1 MPAVRRRAALVI
13 LGGMS
18 SRRHS
23 DPVSQRRA
31 LAAALCLAPAL
42 ALAQDEAADGWR
54 LAPASA
60 RLGYETITLPGDER
74 MGLVG
79 LSYLV
84 EVRPGLCLGPAVYG
98 AASGQRGGFFT
109 VGAEAALCTQLVGPL
124 SLQAGLYVGGGG
136 GAAAP
141 VGGGLML
148 RPSANLLWDFGP
160 FRAGVSVSS
169 VNFPN
174 GDINSSQVGVIFD
187 MPMSF
192 SYLPVGSAMP
202 ARGGPMRSGMGF
214 DRILA
219 VGGVYRPRSG
229 SLGVSGTPL
238 PATIGYVGARAE
250 AFLWPDLYVGLEAN
264 GAASG
269 GVDGYAEILG
279 TLGAE
284 FALGDSGIK
293 LGGRLAF
300 GMGGGGDMPMG
311 GGLLGKAALDLSV
324 PLSRDFSLGLEA
336 GWASAPQGDFSAP
349 FASLALRW
357 ALDPLPGVAPVPVRQ
372 EWSAGVEMYTDAARK
387 DGSSQSMQNVSFKYS
402 RFIGPVLYLT
412 GQVQSAYQ
420 GDAGA
425 YTAGLFGMGGQWR
438 FEPGLLAG
446 AEMLVGAA
454 GGGGVDTGGGAIVKP
469 MAYVGAQLTKP
480 LSLRLG
486 AGWIKAVDGDL
497 SSPVVDLTLSF
508 TFDVAGRP

>member
-1 MPAVRRRAALVI
+1 MNTRR
-13 LGGMS
+13 S
-18 SRRHS
+18 PH
-23 DPVSQRRA
+23 PVLQRRA
-31 LAAALCLAPAL
+31 LAAALCFLPAWAFAQATPAGDWH
-42 ALAQDEAADGWR
+42 AL
-54 LAPASA
+54 PASA
-60 RLGYETITLPGDER
+60 RIGYETITLPGDER

-79 LSYLV
+79 LTYLV
-84 EVRPGLCLGPAVYG
+84 EARPGLCLGPAVYG

-109 VGAEAALCTQLVGPL
+109 IGAEAALCTQLVGPL
-124 SLQAGLYVGGGG
+124 GLQAGLYVGGGG

-148 RPSANLLWDFGP
+148 RPYANLLWDFGP

-174 GDINSSQVGVIFD
+174 GDIDSSQVGVVFD

-192 SYLPVGSAMP
+192 GYLPVGSAKP
-202 ARGGPMRSGMGF
+202 ARLGSTRNGMGF
-214 DRILA
+214 DRVLA

-229 SLGVSGTPL
+229 SLGTSGTPL
-238 PATIGYVGARAE
+238 PSNIGYVGARAE
-250 AFLWPDLYVGLEAN
+250 TFLWPDVYVGLEAN

-279 TLGAE
+279 SVGAE
-284 FALGDSGIK
+284 FPLGDSGVK

-300 GMGGGGDMPMG
+300 GMGGGGDMPTG

-324 PLSRDFSLGLEA
+324 PLSRDLSLGLEA

-349 FASLALRW
+349 FASVALRW
-357 ALDPLPGVAPVPVRQ
+357 ALDPLPGVAPVLVRQ

-387 DGSSQSMQNVSFKYS
+387 NGSSASMQNVSFKYS
-402 RFIGPVLYLT
+402 RFIGDTLYLT

-420 GDAGA
+420 GNAGA
-425 YTAGLFGMGGQWR
+425 YTAGLFGVGGQWR
-438 FEPGLLAG
+438 WDTGILAG
-446 AEMLVGAA
+446 AEMLAGAA
-454 GGGGVDTGGGAIVKP
+454 GGGGVDTGSGAIVKP
-469 MAYVGAQLTKP
+469 MGYVGAQLTKP

-486 AGWIKAVDGDL
+486 AGWIKAFNGEL
-497 SSPVVDLTLSF
+497 SSPVVDLTLTF
-508 TFDVAGRP
+508 AFDVAGRP

>member
-1 MPAVRRRAALVI
+1 MAHRRPDHPVSPRRAF
-13 LGGMS
+13 
-18 SRRHS
+18 
-23 DPVSQRRA
+23 
-31 LAAALCLAPAL
+31 AAALCFLPALGFAQGAAADDWRSAPAH
-42 ALAQDEAADGWR
+42 GR
-54 LAPASA
+54 I
-60 RLGYETITLPGDER
+60 GYETITLPGDEK

-79 LSYLV
+79 MSYLV

-109 VGAEAALCTQLVGPL
+109 IGAEAALCTQLVGPL

-174 GDINSSQVGVIFD
+174 GDIASSQVGVVFD

-192 SYLPVGSAMP
+192 GYLPVGSALP
-202 ARGGPMRSGMGF
+202 ARQGPTRSGMGF
-214 DRILA
+214 DRVLA
-219 VGGVYRPRSG
+219 VGGVYRPRS
-229 SLGVSGTPL
+229 STLGTSGAPL
-238 PATIGYVGARAE
+238 PSNIGYVGARAE
-250 AFLWPDLYVGLEAN
+250 TFLWPDFYVGLEAN

-284 FALGDSGIK
+284 FALGDGGIK
-293 LGGRLAF
+293 LGGRLAL

-324 PLSRDFSLGLEA
+324 PLTRDLSLGLEA

-372 EWSAGVEMYTDAARK
+372 EWTAGVELYTDAARK
-387 DGSSQSMQNVSFKYS
+387 DGSSASMQNVSFKYS
-402 RFIGPVLYLT
+402 RFVGDTLYLS

-420 GDAGA
+420 GGAGA
-425 YTAGLFGMGGQWR
+425 YTAGLFGVGGQWR

-446 AEMLVGAA
+446 AELLAGAA

-469 MAYVGAQLTKP
+469 MAYVGVQLGKP

-486 AGWIKAVDGDL
+486 AGWIKAFNGEL

-508 TFDVAGRP
+508 AFDVAGRP

>member
-1 MPAVRRRAALVI
+1 MSCRRQSNPL
-13 LGGMS
+13 
-18 SRRHS
+18 
-23 DPVSQRRA
+23 SQRRA
-31 LAAALCLAPAL
+31 LAAALCLVPAL
-42 ALAQDEAADGWR
+42 ASAQGEPAGDWR
-54 LAPASA
+54 SAPASA
-60 RLGYETITLPGDER
+60 RIGYETITLPGDEK

-79 LSYLV
+79 LAYLV
-84 EVRPGLCLGPAVYG
+84 QVQPGLCLGPAVYG

-109 VGAEAALCTQLVGPL
+109 IGAEAALCTQLVGPL
-124 SLQAGLYVGGGG
+124 NLQTGLYVGGGG

-148 RPSANLLWDFGP
+148 RPYANLLWDFGP
-160 FRAGVSVSS
+160 WRAGVSVSS

-174 GDINSSQVGVIFD
+174 GDIDSSQLGVVFD
-187 MPMSF
+187 MPMDF
-192 SYLPVGSAMP
+192 GYLPAGSAMP
-202 ARGGPMRSGMGF
+202 ARLGSTRTGMGF
-214 DRILA
+214 DRFLA

-229 SLGVSGTPL
+229 SLGTSGAPL
-238 PATIGYVGARAE
+238 PSNIGYVGARAE
-250 AFLWPDLYVGLEAN
+250 TLLWPDLYVGLEAN

-279 TLGAE
+279 TLGAQ
-284 FALGDSGIK
+284 FPLGDGGFR

-324 PLSRDFSLGLEA
+324 PLTTDLSLGVEA

-349 FASLALRW
+349 FASLALHW

-387 DGSSQSMQNVSFKYS
+387 DGSSRSMQNLSFKYT
-402 RFIGPVLYLT
+402 RFVGETLYLT

-420 GDAGA
+420 GNAGA
-425 YTAGLFGMGGQWR
+425 YTAGLFGVGGSWH
-438 FEPGLLAG
+438 FEPGLLAA
-446 AEMLVGAA
+446 AEMLAGAA

-469 MAYVGAQLTKP
+469 MGYIGAQLGKP

-486 AGWIKAVDGDL
+486 AGWIKAVNGEL
-497 SSPVVDLTLSF
+497 SSPVVDLTLTF
-508 TFDVAGRP
+508 AFDVAGRP

>member
-1 MPAVRRRAALVI
+1 
-13 LGGMS
+13 
-18 SRRHS
+18 
-23 DPVSQRRA
+23 
-31 LAAALCLAPAL
+31 
-42 ALAQDEAADGWR
+42 
-54 LAPASA
+54 
-60 RLGYETITLPGDER
+60 

-84 EVRPGLCLGPAVYG
+84 QVHEGLCLGPAVYG

-109 VGAEAALCTQLVGPL
+109 IGAEAALCTRVYGPL
-124 SLQAGLYVGGGG
+124 NVVAGLYAGGGG

-148 RPSANLLWDFGP
+148 RPHVDLLWDFGP
-160 FRAGVSVSS
+160 LRAGVSWSKVY
-169 VNFPN
+169 FPN
-174 GDINSSQVGVIFD
+174 GDIDSDQVGLIVD
-187 MPMSF
+187 LPMSF
-192 SYLPVGSAMP
+192 GYGQAGRGSP
-202 ARGGPMRSGMGF
+202 ASWSGRRGGMGF

-219 VGGVYRPRSG
+219 VVGMYAPRGDTPGISG
-229 SLGVSGTPL
+229 SPL
-238 PATIGYVGARAE
+238 PSHIGYVGARAE
-250 AFLWPDLYVGLEAN
+250 AQLGPALYLGLEAN

-284 FALGDSGIK
+284 LPLGDSGFR

-300 GMGGGGDMPMG
+300 GMGGGGDVPTG
-311 GGLLGKAALDLSV
+311 GGLLGKAAVDLSV
-324 PLSRDFSLGLEA
+324 PLTRDLSLGLEA

-387 DGSSQSMQNVSFKYS
+387 DGSSQSMQNLSFKYT
-402 RFIGPVLYLT
+402 RFVGETLYLT

-420 GDAGA
+420 GNAGA
-425 YTAGLFGMGGQWR
+425 YTAGLFGVGGQWR
-438 FEPGLLAG
+438 FEPGLLAA
-446 AEMLVGAA
+446 AEMLAGAA

-469 MAYVGAQLTKP
+469 MGYIGAQLTKP

-486 AGWIKAVDGDL
+486 AGWIKAVNGEL
-497 SSPVVDLTLSF
+497 SSPVVDLTLTF
-508 TFDVAGRP
+508 AFDVAGRP

>member
-1 MPAVRRRAALVI
+1 MPARRSPHPVSPRRAFV
-13 LGGMS
+13 
-18 SRRHS
+18 
-23 DPVSQRRA
+23 
-31 LAAALCLAPAL
+31 AALSFGASAACAQGAP
-42 ALAQDEAADGWR
+42 QSDWR
-54 LAPASA
+54 SLPASA
-60 RLGYETITLPGDER
+60 RIGYETLTLPGDER

-84 EVRPGLCLGPAVYG
+84 EARPGLCLGPAAYG

-109 VGAEAALCTQLVGPL
+109 VGAEAALCTRLVGPL
-124 SLQAGLYVGGGG
+124 GLQAGLYVGGGG

-148 RPSANLLWDFGP
+148 RPYANLLYDFGA

-174 GDINSSQVGVIFD
+174 GDIDSSQVGVVFD
-187 MPMSF
+187 MPMTF
-192 SYLPVGSAMP
+192 GYLPVGSAPP
-202 ARGGPMRSGMGF
+202 ARQGSARNGMGF
-214 DRILA
+214 DRVLA

-229 SLGVSGTPL
+229 SLGTSGAPL
-238 PATIGYVGARAE
+238 PSNIGYVGARAE
-250 AFLWPDLYVGLEAN
+250 TFLWPEVYVGLEAN

-269 GVDGYAEILG
+269 GVDGYAEVLG
-279 TLGAE
+279 SVGAE
-284 FALGDSGIK
+284 FPLGDSGFK

-324 PLSRDFSLGLEA
+324 PLSRDLSLGLEA
-336 GWASAPQGDFSAP
+336 GWANAPQGDFSAP
-349 FASLALRW
+349 FASVALRW
-357 ALDPLPGVAPVPVRQ
+357 ALDPLPDVAPAWVRQ

-387 DGSSQSMQNVSFKYS
+387 NGTSASMQNVSFKYS
-402 RFIGPVLYLT
+402 RFVGPTMYLS

-425 YTAGLFGMGGQWR
+425 YTAGLFGAGGQWR
-438 FEPGLLAG
+438 FEPGVLAG
-446 AEMLVGAA
+446 AEMLIGAA

-469 MAYVGAQLTKP
+469 MAYVGARLSEP

-486 AGWIKAVDGDL
+486 AGWIKAFNGEL
-497 SSPVVDLTLSF
+497 SSPVVDLTLTF
-508 TFDVAGRP
+508 AFDVAGRP

>member
-1 MPAVRRRAALVI
+1 
-13 LGGMS
+13 MS

-23 DPVSQRRA
+23 DPVCLRRA
-31 LAAALCLAPAL
+31 LAAALCLGPAL
-42 ALAQDEAADGWR
+42 ASAQGDAANGWQR
-54 LAPASA
+54 APAFA
-60 RLGYETITLPGDER
+60 RLGYETITLPGDEKL
-74 MGLVG
+74 GLVG

-84 EVRPGLCLGPAVYG
+84 QARPGLCLGPAVYG

-109 VGAEAALCTQLVGPL
+109 IGAEAALCTQLAGPL

-148 RPSANLLWDFGP
+148 RPYANLLWDFGP
-160 FRAGVSVSS
+160 LRAGVSVSS

-174 GDINSSQVGVIFD
+174 GEIGSSQVGVVFD
-187 MPMSF
+187 VPMSF
-192 SYLPVGSAMP
+192 TYQPVGNAMP
-202 ARGGPMRSGMGF
+202 ARLGPARTGMGF
-214 DRILA
+214 DRVLA
-219 VGGVYRPRSG
+219 VAGVYRPSRG
-229 SLGVSGTPL
+229 SLGTSGTPL
-238 PATIGYVGARAE
+238 PSNIGYLGARAE
-250 AFLWPDLYVGLEAN
+250 SMLWPDVYVGLEAN

-279 TLGAE
+279 SLGAE
-284 FALGDSGIK
+284 IPLGDSGIR

-300 GMGGGGDMPMG
+300 GMGGGGDVPMG

-372 EWSAGVEMYTDAARK
+372 EWSAGIELYTDAARK
-387 DGSSQSMQNVSFKYS
+387 DGSSRSMQNLSFKYS
-402 RFIGPVLYLT
+402 RFVGETLYLS

-420 GDAGA
+420 GNAGA
-425 YTAGLFGMGGQWR
+425 YTAGLIGAGGLWR

-446 AEMLVGAA
+446 VELLAGAA

-469 MAYVGAQLTKP
+469 MAYVGAQLSKP

-486 AGWIKAVDGDL
+486 AGWVKTLNGEL
-497 SSPVVDLTLSF
+497 SSPVADLTLSF
-508 TFDVAGRP
+508 AFDVAGRP